1 MSIDINGCNVLFDR
15 EGRRQSIG
23 HVEDEAEVSQAVAV
37 VRPAVERVNATPD
50 PCPICLP
57 YCSILRARTTQP
69 NAKEQ
74 GARRR
79 KIEVLRW
86 NTQETPKKRWRRIF
100 FFFFNKKIRNQWN
113 KGQRRVWGMCKGKKE
128 KKKRLANKHR
138 QQKQPELKCEKRSSI
153 N

>member
-15 EGRRQSIG
+15 EGRRQGIG

-57 YCSILRARTTQP
+57 YCSILRARTRQP

-86 NTQETPKKRWRRIF
+86 NTQETPKKKWRRI

-113 KGQRRVWGMCKGKKE
+113 KGGFEECAREKQKNK